1 MKILIL
7 FDTQDVYTTN
17 FRMTLKIFNVK
28 SICKTTNATYRLPSD
43 ATFKMQMALLP
54 YHVISLPP
62 FPPKILV
69 PKNKN

>member
-7 FDTQDVYTTN
+7 LDTQDVYTTN

-28 SICKTTNATYRLPSD
+28 SICKTTNTTYRLPSD

-54 YHVISLPP
+54 YHMISLPP